1 MSEPVAL
8 HTSQNA
14 LPPATPWCDKMVK
27 VAPESQKIGNFLEW
41 LAEQGVALCTYTPGT
56 YSESDDGWWL
66 DHVSIERRLAK
77 YFDIDLNKV
86 EDERRALLE
95 HIRSNT

>member
-1 MSEPVAL
+1 MA
-8 HTSQNA
+8 NA
-14 LPPATPWCDKMVK
+14 PQTDECQRMAK
-27 VAPESQKIGNFLEW
+27 VAPDSQKIGEFLDW
-41 LAEQGVALCTYTPGT
+41 LQEQGVALCTYTPGT